1 MQKIKAVISEK
12 LLAAYKKTSKSSLTY
27 SGAHKKKNT
36 HIGYKTA
43 YEKHRTM
50 HPLSLEEIDEMM
62 ARRKDFLAH
71 SR

>member
-27 SGAHKKKNT
+27 SGAHKKNT